1 VLTTTW
7 LKTSWNWAISLK
19 KDVMAKERRHKEI
32 EFRSEPVQ
40 EILGSVPSW
49 IIRWGTTLFFTVI
62 ILLLLGSWFFQYPEV
77 VPNLD
82 VELVTTQPPA
92 DVVARS
98 TGKIED
104 FFISDKQHVMA
115 GDSIAVIENP
125 ANYRDLFL
133 LRDELK
139 KFRGIL
145 EDKELGAIT
154 RFDFRNNL
162 QLGDVQDEYAE
173 FLEDFIDMRNF
184 VELEYFTRKIET
196 IEQQIKDYNLYYN
209 YMYTQKQTLQEDY
222 ELENEDYKRYVSLY
236 DSSAISRSE
245 LDNMKSELLQKQH
258 AYEGARTNLANTQ
271 IKIDELRSEILDLQL
286 QYEQEKGDLE
296 LAIHKSFNNLN
307 GAINKWAQDFLI
319 VAPIDGK
326 ATFNKFWTTN
336 QNILTGEKII
346 SIVPVDS
353 SNIIGK
359 LMMPVFRSGKVK
371 VGQQVNI
378 RFENYPYMEFGMV
391 KGYVEKISIVPAD
404 NTYAVDVSFP
414 DGLKTNYQVEL
425 PFNQKMKGK
434 AEIITQ
440 DTRLLTRIIRPLR
453 SLIQNRSMRP
463 VGEINSP

>member
-1 VLTTTW
+1 
-7 LKTSWNWAISLK
+7 
-19 KDVMAKERRHKEI
+19 MAKEGRHKSI

-49 IIRWGTTLFFTVI
+49 IIRWGSTLFLAIVI
-62 ILLLLGSWFFQYPEV
+62 GLLVGSWFFKYPEV

-82 VELVTTQPPA
+82 VEVVTTQPPA

-98 TGKIED
+98 TGKIES
-104 FFISDKQHVMA
+104 FFIVDKQHVMA

-125 ANYRDLFL
+125 ASSHDLFF
-133 LRDELK
+133 LRDELR
-139 KFRGIL
+139 KFKIVLDGNKIA
-145 EDKELGAIT
+145 DIT
-154 RFDFRNNL
+154 KFDFRNNL
-162 QLGDVQDEYAE
+162 RLGEVQDEYSE
-173 FLEDFIDMRNF
+173 FLEDYIDLKNF
-184 VELEYFTRKIET
+184 VELQYYTRKIET
-196 IEQQIKDYNLYYN
+196 IEKQISDYNLYYN
-209 YMYTQKQTLQEDY
+209 YMYTQKQTLQEDF
-222 ELENEDYKRYVSLY
+222 ELENEDYQRYEALY

-245 LDNMKSELLQKQH
+245 LDNSKSDLLQKQH

-271 IKIDELRSEILDLQL
+271 IKIDELRGEILDLQL
-286 QYEQEKGDLE
+286 QFEQEKGDLQ
-296 LAIHKSFNNLN
+296 LAINKSYNNLS
-307 GAINKWAQDFLI
+307 GAINKWSQDFLI
-319 VAPIDGK
+319 VAPIDGS

-336 QNILTGEKII
+336 QNITEGEKII

-359 LMMPVFRSGKVK
+359 LTMPVYRSGKVK

-391 KGYVEKISIVPAD
+391 RGYVEKISIVPAD

-414 DGLKTNYQVEL
+414 DGLKTNYQLEL
-425 PFNQKMKGK
+425 PFSQKMRGK

-463 VGEINSP
+463 IDSTN

>member
-1 VLTTTW
+1 
-7 LKTSWNWAISLK
+7 
-19 KDVMAKERRHKEI
+19 
-32 EFRSEPVQ
+32 
-40 EILGSVPSW
+40 
-49 IIRWGTTLFFTVI
+49 
-62 ILLLLGSWFFQYPEV
+62 
-77 VPNLD
+77 
-82 VELVTTQPPA
+82 
-92 DVVARS
+92 
-98 TGKIED
+98 
-104 FFISDKQHVMA
+104 
-115 GDSIAVIENP
+115 VIENP
-125 ANYRDLFL
+125 ANSADLFD
-133 LRDELK
+133 LRGEIRR
-139 KFRGIL
+139 FRTIL
-145 EDKELGAIT
+145 DGEQLDAIT

-184 VELEYFTRKIET
+184 VELEYYTRKIET
-196 IEQQIKDYNLYYN
+196 IQKQIKDYNLYYN

-222 ELENEDYKRYVSLY
+222 ELENEEYQRYSSLY

-271 IKIDELRSEILDLQL
+271 IKIDELRSDILDLQL

-307 GAINKWAQDFLI
+307 GAINRWIKDYLI
-319 VAPIDGK
+319 VAPIEGS
-326 ATFNKFWTTN
+326 ATFNKFWTSN
-336 QNILTGEKII
+336 QNVTAGEKII

-359 LMMPVFRSGKVK
+359 LLMPVYRSGKVK

-391 KGYVEKISIVPAD
+391 RGYVEKISIVPAD
-404 NTYAVDVSFP
+404 NTYAVDISFP
-414 DGLKTNYQVEL
+414 HGLKTNYQVEL
-425 PFNQKMKGK
+425 PFTQKMKGK

-463 VGEINSP
+463 ISELNSP